1 MVQSVSANDI
11 AKSFGRFSREALRAP
26 LTITH
31 HGEDSLVLLSH
42 AEYQRLKRRDRAVI
56 RTEDAPQ
63 WMRDAVAAS
72 EPPPDAEQCNHE
84 LG

>member
-1 MVQSVSANDI
+1 MSESVSANEI
-11 AKSFGRFSREALRAP
+11 AKSFGRFSRQALRAP

-31 HGEDSLVLLSH
+31 HGEDSLVLMSH

-56 RTEDAPQ
+56 RTAEAPQ

-72 EPPPDAEQCNHE
+72 EPPPEAEQFNYE
-84 LG
+84 MI